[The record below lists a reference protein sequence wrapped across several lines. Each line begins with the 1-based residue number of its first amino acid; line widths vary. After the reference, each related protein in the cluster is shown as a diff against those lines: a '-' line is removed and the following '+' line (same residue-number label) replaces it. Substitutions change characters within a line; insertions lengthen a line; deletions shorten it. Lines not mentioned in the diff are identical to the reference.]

1 MAITGVTSVAT
12 TIAQTLAEMRSKLD
26 DLQRQLG
33 TGEKSSDYAGLGP
46 QRSLVVGLQA
56 QLDASQGFDDTITR
70 IGTRLSL
77 AQTALTTINQSM
89 QDVKHAAVQQ
99 NFTLGANGQ
108 TADQQTAQG
117 TLDTILAALNTYDG
131 SGYIFSGMSPDRM
144 AVDSLSHILD
154 GNGTQAGLKQII
166 DERRQADVGS
176 GLGRLVLPAA
186 AGSSVSL
193 SEDNATSPFG
203 LKLAG
208 VSSTLTNTTVSGPSG
223 SPQSIGVNFTAN
235 PAAGGTFT
243 VTFTLPDG
251 TTENVTLTA
260 TSSSTPAQNEFTIGA
275 TPAATAANFQA
286 TLSTAI
292 GNVVNTSLV
301 AASAIAAANN
311 FFDTDSANPPQRVNG
326 PPFSTATSLVDGTSS
341 NTVMWYTGEAGAS
354 AARGTAIA
362 RVDPTMTVSFGMRA
376 NEDALRNVV
385 KNTAVFAAMSFSAS
399 DPNASKQYDALASRL
414 AVNFVPPQGAQTIQG
429 LTTEIA
435 NAQVIANDAK
445 DRHAQTSA
453 TLTDLLQNIENVSP
467 DEIGTQLLALQTNL
481 QASLQTTAMLSRLTL
496 VNYLPS

>member
-12 TIAQTLAEMRSKLD
+12 TIVQTLAEMRSKLD

-33 TGEKSSDYAGLGP
+33 TGEKSTDYAGLGP
-46 QRSLVVGLQA
+46 QRSLAVGLQA

-77 AQTALTTINQSM
+77 AQTALTTIDQSM
-89 QDVKHAAVQQ
+89 QDVKHTVVQQ

-108 TADQQTAQG
+108 TTDQQTAQG
-117 TLDTILAALNTYDG
+117 SLDTILAALNTNDG
-131 SGYIFSGMSPDRM
+131 SGYIFSGMSPDQM

-166 DERRQADVGS
+166 DERRQADVGN

-186 AGSSVSL
+186 VGSAVTL

-208 VSSTLTNTTVSGPSG
+208 VSSTLTNTTVTGPSG
-223 SPQSIGVNFTAN
+223 SPQQIGVNFTAN

-260 TSSSTPAQNEFTIGA
+260 TNSSTPGQNEFTVGA

-286 TLSTAI
+286 ALSTAI
-292 GNVVNTSLV
+292 GNVADTSLV
-301 AASAIAAANN
+301 AASAIEAANN
-311 FFDTDSANPPQRVNG
+311 FFDTDASNPPQRVNG
-326 PPFSTATSLVDGTSS
+326 PPFDTATSLVNGTSS

-354 AARGTAIA
+354 AARSTAVA

-445 DRHAQTSA
+445 DRHKQTSA
-453 TLTDLLQNIENVSP
+453 TLTDLLQNIENVSS
-467 DEIGTQLLALQTNL
+467 DEVGTQLLALQTNL
-481 QASLQTTAMLSRLTL
+481 QASLQTTAMLSKLSL
-496 VNYLPS
+496 VNYLPT